1 MIQNLR
7 INRNRLSNPYDLH
20 MTLKHILELSGRAKN
35 LPPALSCPP
44 CQSILKELPENRS
57 CADAFIDAHWC
68 TCTAY
73 ATIDRKDTFA
83 KKAVKFV
90 TNYINNELE
99 AKARMPNSTK
109 PLCATL
115 RLKSIISAK
124 KSEITRVN
132 ATFYY
137 LSYLLIFEV
146 SPSNAK
152 FETTVLYYPELKSNN
167 IEITGSISR
176 LNEYSTQSNCV
187 STDFLKKY
195 CFCSP
200 NAGKKKSRWLNF

>member
-1 MIQNLR
+1 MIQTLR

-20 MTLKHILELSGRAKN
+20 MTLKHILELSGRVKD

-57 CADAFIDAHWC
+57 CADAHIESHWC

-73 ATIDRKDTFA
+73 STIDRKDTFA

-90 TNYINNELE
+90 TNYINTELDTR
-99 AKARMPNSTK
+99 ARMSNSTK
-109 PLCATL
+109 PLCAHL

-137 LSYLLIFEV
+137 LSYLLVFDV

-152 FETTVLYYPELKSNN
+152 FETTVLYYPELKNN

-176 LNEYSTQSNCV
+176 LNEYSTQSACV
-187 STDFLKKY
+187 STDYLRKY
-195 CFCSP
+195 CYCLKQP
-200 NAGKKKSRWLNF
+200 GKKKSGWLNF